1 MKKFSKYFTIFFAF
15 YNLFVVVIAA
25 FNLFN
30 FSNISLRIL
39 LGMEAFQV
47 AMYKFCDAMQED
59 TTVPHSGP
67 DSTSSAAEPTMKIVK
82 VNAPIITLRH
92 VTREYLETYNDFEH
106 EIRAS
111 MARELGEELMENGS
125 IKFSK
130 QEDRDNNYVT
140 TIAEIKVVKENN
152 NEIL

>member
-1 MKKFSKYFTIFFAF
+1 MLILSSY
-15 YNLFVVVIAA
+15 L
-25 FNLFN
+25 LCFN
-30 FSNISLRIL
+30 FSSVSLRIL
-39 LGMEAFQV
+39 LGMEALQV
-47 AMYKFCDAMQED
+47 AMYKFCDVMQED
-59 TTVPHSGP
+59 TTVPRCGP
-67 DSTSSAAEPTMKIVK
+67 ESTSPAAEPIMKIVK
-82 VNAPIITLRH
+82 ANAPIITLRH

-106 EIRAS
+106 EIRTS

-140 TIAEIKVVKENN
+140 TIAEIKVVKEND

>member
-15 YNLFVVVIAA
+15 YNLFLVVIAA

-39 LGMEAFQV
+39 LGMEAIQV

-59 TTVPHSGP
+59 TAVPRCGP
-67 DSTSSAAEPTMKIVK
+67 ESTSPAAEPIMKIVK

-106 EIRAS
+106 EIRIS

-140 TIAEIKVVKENN
+140 TIAEIKVVKEND

>member
-1 MKKFSKYFTIFFAF
+1 MKKFEQYFTLFFAL
-15 YNLFVVVIAA
+15 YNLFLVIVAA

-30 FSNISLRIL
+30 FPGPILRLL
-39 LGMEAFQV
+39 LGLEALQV
-47 AMYKFCDAMQED
+47 AIYKICDVIDAG
-59 TTVPHSGP
+59 TAVPHCGSE
-67 DSTSSAAEPTMKIVK
+67 STMPAAAPTVKITK
-82 VNAPIITLRH
+82 VNAPIATLRH
-92 VTREYLETYNDFEH
+92 VTREYLGTYNDFEH

-140 TIAEIKVVKENN
+140 TIAEIKVVKENDS
-152 NEIL
+152 EVL

>member
-1 MKKFSKYFTIFFAF
+1 M
-15 YNLFVVVIAA
+15 VVAA

-30 FSNISLRIL
+30 FSGLSLRIL
-39 LGMEAFQV
+39 LGLEALQV
-47 AMYKFCDAMQED
+47 ALYKFCDAMQED

-67 DSTSSAAEPTMKIVK
+67 DSTSPAAAPTIKITK

-106 EIRAS
+106 EIRTS

>member
-1 MKKFSKYFTIFFAF
+1 MKKFSKYSTIFFAL
-15 YNLFVVVIAA
+15 YNLFLVVIAA

-39 LGMEAFQV
+39 LGLEALQV
-47 AMYKFCDAMQED
+47 ALYKFCDVID
-59 TTVPHSGP
+59 TDITVPHSGP
-67 DSTSSAAEPTMKIVK
+67 DSTSPAAAPTMKIVK
-82 VNAPIITLRH
+82 VNAPITTLRH

-106 EIRAS
+106 EIRIS

-125 IKFSK
+125 IKFNK

-140 TIAEIKVVKENN
+140 TIAEIKVVKEND

>member
-1 MKKFSKYFTIFFAF
+1 MKKISKCLAIFFGF
-15 YNLFVVVIAA
+15 YNLFLVIIAA

-30 FSNISLRIL
+30 FSPLMLRVL
-39 LGMEAFQV
+39 LGLEALQV
-47 AMYKFCDAMQED
+47 AVYKFCDIMAVGD
-59 TTVPHSGP
+59 TVPRCDP
-67 DSTSSAAEPTMKIVK
+67 ESTVPAAEPTMKIVK
-82 VNAPIITLRH
+82 VDAPIITLRH

-106 EIRAS
+106 EIRTS

-140 TIAEIKVVKENN
+140 TIAEIKVVKENS

>member
-1 MKKFSKYFTIFFAF
+1 MKKSEKYFTLFFAF
-15 YNLFVVVIAA
+15 YNLFLVIVAA

-30 FSNISLRIL
+30 FSNLSLRML
-39 LGMEAFQV
+39 LGLEALQV
-47 AMYKFCDAMQED
+47 ALYKFCDVIDTD

-67 DSTSSAAEPTMKIVK
+67 DSTLPAAAPIMKITK

-106 EIRAS
+106 EIRTS

-125 IKFSK
+125 IKFNK

-140 TIAEIKVVKENN
+140 TIAEIKVVKEND

>member
-15 YNLFVVVIAA
+15 YNLFLVVIAA

-39 LGMEAFQV
+39 LGMEAIQV
-47 AMYKFCDAMQED
+47 VMYKFCDAMQED
-59 TTVPHSGP
+59 TTVPRCGP
-67 DSTSSAAEPTMKIVK
+67 ESTSPAAEPTMKIVK

-92 VTREYLETYNDFEH
+92 VTREYLETYNDFEYK
-106 EIRAS
+106 IRTS
-111 MARELGEELMENGS
+111 MARELGEGLMKNGS

-140 TIAEIKVVKENN
+140 TIAEIKVVKENDD
-152 NEIL
+152 EIL